1 MKDFF
6 RKYRNETIVGL
17 IVLLF
22 LVSKD
27 FLRVLLN

>member
-1 MKDFF
+1 MRNFF
-6 RKYRNETIVGL
+6 KKYRNETIVGL

-27 FLRVLLN
+27 FLKALLN